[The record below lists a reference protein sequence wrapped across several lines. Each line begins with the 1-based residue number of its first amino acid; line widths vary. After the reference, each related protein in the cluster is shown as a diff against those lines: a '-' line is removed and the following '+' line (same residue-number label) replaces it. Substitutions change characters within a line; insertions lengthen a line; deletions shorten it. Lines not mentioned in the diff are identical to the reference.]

1 MLRTQHTVIYTIDRE
16 YTTAC
21 AHYSRPIDIQYS
33 KHLISITTR
42 NITEQ
47 ITTLVT
53 GQTYRF
59 PRSWIIH
66 IVNVFYS

>member
-1 MLRTQHTVIYTIDRE
+1 MLRTQLTVIYTIGRE
-16 YTTAC
+16 YATAC
-21 AHYSRPIDIQYS
+21 ANYSGPIDMQNS
-33 KHLISITTR
+33 KHLKSITTR
-42 NITEQ
+42 NITGQ

-59 PRSWIIH
+59 SRSWIIH